1 MTVQTTRGFRELIA
15 NRRLLAVLLLGF
27 SSGFP
32 IAFVAGTLQAWL
44 KTHGLNIRL
53 IGMATLLQLP
63 YLLKFLWA
71 PFLDRY
77 ALPFLGRRRGWIF
90 IAQVL
95 AAILIGVMSLLDP
108 AQAVLPIAVAA
119 FALAFVGASQD
130 IVIDAYRTDI
140 VTGAERGP
148 AASATQTGYR
158 LALLVTG
165 AVSLVMAEKIGW
177 PATYR
182 WMACLMLACIAATL
196 IAPEPAG
203 IRPPTSLR
211 EAVIEPLREI
221 LARWPW
227 LPLILLLL
235 LYKLGE
241 ALTLSLSTPYLLD
254 LGFKL
259 SAIGIANK
267 GFGMG
272 ATIVG
277 VIAGGYVVAKW
288 GLYRALVVL
297 AVGQLITAFP
307 YLLLSLVAKS
317 YVVMIVTIVVQN
329 VGDGMG
335 TAAFTALLMAMCNV
349 RFSAFQYAL
358 LSSIASVPRVF
369 LGPLA
374 GYIVDQLGG
383 WVTLYTVC
391 AIVALPGIVLL
402 KFLRDR
408 IAKIDFDGVSG
419 RRA

>member
-1 MTVQTTRGFRELIA
+1 MTAETPRRLRELIA

-90 IAQVL
+90 VTQVL
-95 AAILIGVMSLLDP
+95 AALLIGAMSLLDP
-108 AQAVLPIAVAA
+108 SQAVLPVAMVA

-130 IVIDAYRTDI
+130 VVIDAYRTDI
-140 VTGAERGP
+140 VSGAERGP

-165 AVSLVMAEKIGW
+165 AAAFILAEQIGW
-177 PATYR
+177 PATHR
-182 WMACLMLACIAATL
+182 LMACIMFACIAATL
-196 IAPEPAG
+196 VAPEPTG
-203 IRPPTSLR
+203 IRPPTSLK
-211 EAVIEPLREI
+211 EAVVEPLREI
-221 LARWPW
+221 LARWPL
-227 LPLILLLL
+227 LPLILLLV

-241 ALTLSLSTPYLLD
+241 ALTLSLSTPYLQD
-254 LGFKL
+254 LGFTL
-259 SAIGIANK
+259 REIGIASK
-267 GFGMG
+267 GFGLA

-277 VIAGGYVVAKW
+277 VIAGGFMVARW

-297 AVGQLITAFP
+297 AIGQLATAFP
-307 YLLLSLVAKS
+307 YLLLSLIDKS
-317 YVVMIVTIVVQN
+317 YAAMIATIVVQN

-335 TAAFTALLMAMCNV
+335 TAAFTALLMAICNV

-358 LSSIASVPRVF
+358 LSSVASVPRVF

-391 AIVALPGIVLL
+391 AIVALPGILLL
-402 KFLRDR
+402 KFLRER
-408 IAKIDFDGVSG
+408 IVKIDREGVSG

>member
-1 MTVQTTRGFRELIA
+1 VTAQTTRGFRELIA

-119 FALAFVGASQD
+119 FALAFIGASQD

-158 LALLVTG
+158 VALVVTG

-182 WMACLMLACIAATL
+182 WMACIMLACIGATL

-203 IRPPTSLR
+203 IRAPTSLK
-211 EAVIEPLREI
+211 EAVVEPLREI

-272 ATIVG
+272 ATIIG
-277 VIAGGYVVAKW
+277 VIAGGYVVARW

-317 YVVMIVTIVVQN
+317 YVVMIVTIIVQN

-358 LSSIASVPRVF
+358 LSSVASVPRVF

-391 AIVALPGIVLL
+391 AIVALPGILLL

-408 IAKIDFDGVSG
+408 IVKIDRDGVSG
-419 RRA
+419 MRA

>member
-1 MTVQTTRGFRELIA
+1 MTAETPRRLRELIA

-90 IAQVL
+90 VTQVL
-95 AAILIGVMSLLDP
+95 AALLIGAMSLLDP
-108 AQAVLPIAVAA
+108 SQAVLPVAMVA

-130 IVIDAYRTDI
+130 VVIDAYRTDI
-140 VTGAERGP
+140 VSGAERGP

-165 AVSLVMAEKIGW
+165 AAAFILAEQIGW
-177 PATYR
+177 PATHR
-182 WMACLMLACIAATL
+182 WMACIMFACIAATL
-196 IAPEPAG
+196 VAPEPTG
-203 IRPPTSLR
+203 IRPPTSLK
-211 EAVIEPLREI
+211 EAVVEPLREI
-221 LARWPW
+221 LARWPL
-227 LPLILLLL
+227 LPLILLLV

-241 ALTLSLSTPYLLD
+241 ALTLSLSTPYLQD
-254 LGFKL
+254 LGFTL
-259 SAIGIANK
+259 REIGIASK
-267 GFGMG
+267 GFGLA

-277 VIAGGYVVAKW
+277 VIAGGFMVARW

-297 AVGQLITAFP
+297 AIGQLATAFP
-307 YLLLSLVAKS
+307 YLLLSLIDKS
-317 YVVMIVTIVVQN
+317 YAAMIATIVVQN

-335 TAAFTALLMAMCNV
+335 TAAFTALLMAICNV

-358 LSSIASVPRVF
+358 LSSVASVPRVF

-391 AIVALPGIVLL
+391 AIVALPGILLL
-402 KFLRDR
+402 KFLRER
-408 IAKIDFDGVSG
+408 IVKIDREGVSG

>member
-1 MTVQTTRGFRELIA
+1 VTVQTTRGFRELIA

-119 FALAFVGASQD
+119 FALAFIGASQD

-158 LALLVTG
+158 VALVVTG

-182 WMACLMLACIAATL
+182 WMACIMFACIAATL

-203 IRPPTSLR
+203 IRPPTSLK
-211 EAVIEPLREI
+211 EAVVEPLREI

-272 ATIVG
+272 ATIIG
-277 VIAGGYVVAKW
+277 VIAGGYVVARW

-317 YVVMIVTIVVQN
+317 YVVMIVTIIVQN

-358 LSSIASVPRVF
+358 LSSVASVPRVF

-391 AIVALPGIVLL
+391 AIVALPGILLL

-408 IAKIDFDGVSG
+408 IVKIDRDGVSG
-419 RRA
+419 MRA

>member
-1 MTVQTTRGFRELIA
+1 MTAETPRGLRELIA

-90 IAQVL
+90 VTQVL
-95 AAILIGVMSLLDP
+95 AALLIGAMSLLDP
-108 AQAVLPIAVAA
+108 SQAVLPVAMVA

-130 IVIDAYRTDI
+130 VVIDAYRTDI
-140 VTGAERGP
+140 VSGAERGP

-165 AVSLVMAEKIGW
+165 AAAFILAEQIGW
-177 PATYR
+177 PATHR
-182 WMACLMLACIAATL
+182 LMACIMFACIAATL
-196 IAPEPAG
+196 VAPEPTG
-203 IRPPTSLR
+203 IRPPTSLK
-211 EAVIEPLREI
+211 EAVVEPLREI
-221 LARWPW
+221 LARWPL

-241 ALTLSLSTPYLLD
+241 ALTLSLSTPYLQD
-254 LGFKL
+254 LGFTL
-259 SAIGIANK
+259 REIGIASK
-267 GFGMG
+267 GFGLA

-277 VIAGGYVVAKW
+277 VIAGGFMVARW

-297 AVGQLITAFP
+297 AIGQLATAFP
-307 YLLLSLVAKS
+307 YLLLSLIDKS
-317 YVVMIVTIVVQN
+317 YAAMIATIVVQN

-335 TAAFTALLMAMCNV
+335 TAAFTALLMAICNV

-358 LSSIASVPRVF
+358 LSSVASVPRVF

-391 AIVALPGIVLL
+391 AIVALPGILLL
-402 KFLRDR
+402 KFLRER
-408 IAKIDFDGVSG
+408 IVKIDREGVSG